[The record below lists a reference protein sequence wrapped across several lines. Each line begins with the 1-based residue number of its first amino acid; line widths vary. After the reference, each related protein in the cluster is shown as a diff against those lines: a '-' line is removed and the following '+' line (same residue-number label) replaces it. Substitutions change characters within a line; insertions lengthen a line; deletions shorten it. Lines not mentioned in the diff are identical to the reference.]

1 MSLNNFLKGTQM
13 TGSSA
18 ESLRA
23 GELLQLSL
31 AGLLIFLLGSQVL
44 VATYAVVP
52 KVGSPLYYAGP
63 VCLAANLVALAGA
76 FVCLAAAG
84 VVGARRFIKRSVI

>member
-1 MSLNNFLKGTQM
+1 M
-13 TGSSA
+13 TGSYA

-23 GELLQLSL
+23 GDLLQLSL
-31 AGLLIFLLGSQVL
+31 AGFLVFLLGSQVL

-52 KVGSPLYYAGP
+52 RVGSALYYAGP

-76 FVCLAAAG
+76 VVCLAAAG
-84 VVGARRFIKRSVI
+84 VVGARRLMKRSAI